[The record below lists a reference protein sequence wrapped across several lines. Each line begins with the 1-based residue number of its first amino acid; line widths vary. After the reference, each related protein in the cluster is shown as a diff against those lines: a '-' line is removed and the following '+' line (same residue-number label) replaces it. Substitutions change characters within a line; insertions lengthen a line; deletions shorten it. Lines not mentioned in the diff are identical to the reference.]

1 MPPPMRSLRLRRLSL
16 GLAVAALAGCRT
28 TETRQP
34 AGIEGARATVT
45 RPLRAWR
52 VREGAD
58 LRGVVIEFADPAQ
71 PDDPG
76 RRYYSVRNSWQQE
89 LGMIDANGRAWRF
102 TPPRGEARWIATGT
116 LAVGASAILDL
127 GPSGALEEAPLEE
140 LRKAPEG
147 A

>member
-1 MPPPMRSLRLRRLSL
+1 MHSLHARWLLL
-16 GLAVAALAGCRT
+16 GLLGSMLGACRT
-28 TETRQP
+28 TETSQP
-34 AGIEGARATVT
+34 AGIEQGQATVT

-52 VREGAD
+52 VREDGT

-76 RRYYSVRNSWQQE
+76 RRFYSVRNPWQQE

-102 TPPRGEARWIATGT
+102 VPPRGEARWIATGT
-116 LAVGASAILDL
+116 LVLGANAILEL

-140 LRKAPEG
+140 LRRVPEG
-147 A
+147 T